1 MAVVNTVNYVKSAQV
16 VAPPVQPIWNKCATN
31 NINNSSPVS
40 VVWISPVRQV
50 NHAHG
55 KKNVAIKRQASRPTS
70 SKTFG
75 Q

>member
-55 KKNVAIKRQASRPTS
+55 KKRRHKTASPRPTS

>member
-40 VVWISPVRQV
+40 VV
-50 NHAHG
+50 
-55 KKNVAIKRQASRPTS
+55 
-70 SKTFG
+70 
-75 Q
+75 